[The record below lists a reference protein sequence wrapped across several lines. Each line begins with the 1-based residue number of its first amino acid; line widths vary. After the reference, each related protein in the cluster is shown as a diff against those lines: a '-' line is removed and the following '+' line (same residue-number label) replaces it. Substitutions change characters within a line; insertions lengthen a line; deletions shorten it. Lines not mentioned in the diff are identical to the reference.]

1 MILLK
6 CKSQQDEQ
14 TFKTRQIDANLDWEV
29 VGSEAEMVSAAQ
41 WRELRAHMHLQM
53 LEEVM
58 VLDKKTK
65 NRDITKRLEK
75 TNCIIK

>member
-6 CKSQQDEQ
+6 CKSQRDEQ
-14 TFKTRQIDANLDWEV
+14 TFKTRQTDAYLDWEV

-58 VLDKKTK
+58 VLDKKT

-75 TNCIIK
+75 TNCISK